1 MKNILLI
8 SILFL
13 IGCDIVMVV
22 KPDLV
27 KDGKEYVVRTVCVQS
42 HTESKY
48 EYHYGYNFMNGKY
61 DWHWGLNTVDVCDK
75 SVFDTVE
82 VNLKKKYYVKK

>member
-27 KDGKEYVVRTVCVQS
+27 KDGKEYVVRTVCIQS
-42 HTESKY
+42 HKETKY
-48 EYHYGYNFMNGKY
+48 EYHYDYNFSNSKY

>member
-1 MKNILLI
+1 MRNILLI
-8 SILFL
+8 FTLL
-13 IGCDIVMVV
+13 LVGCDMVMVV

-27 KDGKEYVVRTVCVQS
+27 KDGKEYVVRTVCIQS
-42 HTESKY
+42 HKETKY
-48 EYHYGYNFMNGKY
+48 EYHYDYNFSNSKY